1 MPWAAVVGAL
11 PKCFFRLISDSLLV
25 LDFAFLSVHLNLK
38 AFASAVCILGIISP
52 WLVLGLV
59 E

>member
-1 MPWAAVVGAL
+1 M
-11 PKCFFRLISDSLLV
+11 LV
-25 LDFAFLSVHLNLK
+25 LDFAFLGVHLNLK
-38 AFASAVCILGIISP
+38 AFASAVCILGIICP